1 MLLLAD
7 AGDLRVSVGVGGFV
21 RGLAGRRGFF
31 VSGVLRV
38 VSGLII
44 CPIGIVTCMI

>member
-1 MLLLAD
+1 MLVSGA
-7 AGDLRVSVGVGGFV
+7 AGGVRVEVRGLV

-31 VSGVLRV
+31 VIVVLTV
-38 VSGLII
+38 VCELII